1 MGPGPRVLSTV
12 DEISAAIVALR
23 ARAEP
28 EWSQELADFLEHG
41 KRIAERAIAEG
52 QTDYTPGVTVVRLVR
67 AINHERG
74 R

>member
-1 MGPGPRVLSTV
+1 MSAV

-23 ARAEP
+23 ARVEP

-52 QTDYTPGVTVVRLVR
+52 QADYTPGVTVARLVR
-67 AINHERG
+67 AINYERG

>member
-1 MGPGPRVLSTV
+1 LSAV
-12 DEISAAIVALR
+12 DEIGAAIVALR
-23 ARAEP
+23 ARVEP

-52 QTDYTPGVTVVRLVR
+52 QVDYTPGVTVVRLVR